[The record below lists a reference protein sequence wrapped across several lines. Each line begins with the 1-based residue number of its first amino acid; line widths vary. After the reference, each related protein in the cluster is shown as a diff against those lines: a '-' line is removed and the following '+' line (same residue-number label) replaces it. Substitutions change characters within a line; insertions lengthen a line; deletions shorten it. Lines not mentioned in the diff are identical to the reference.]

1 MRFRVAEKVF
11 HRDHAECGCLGR
23 KNADRQLHII
33 SIEEAR
39 SEETRSG
46 QFLFRR

>member
-39 SEETRSG
+39 DVTASRAI
-46 QFLFRR
+46 FI